1 MFCVHIWLI
10 SQAAELLKSIRV
22 SSISRS
28 LSLLLSEDVL
38 PQIPSSS
45 PSSHNLSALLQA
57 AGCHLSLPAVV
68 NQAPMNSGTSS
79 REHLH
84 PIVWRR

>member
-1 MFCVHIWLI
+1 MFCVHIWPI
-10 SQAAELLKSIRV
+10 SQAAVLLKSTHV
-22 SSISRS
+22 SLISSS
-28 LSLLLSEDVL
+28 LSLLMSEDVL

-57 AGCHLSLPAVV
+57 AGCHFSLPAVV
-68 NQAPMNSGTSS
+68 NQAPRNSGASS

-84 PIVWRR
+84 PIVLRR